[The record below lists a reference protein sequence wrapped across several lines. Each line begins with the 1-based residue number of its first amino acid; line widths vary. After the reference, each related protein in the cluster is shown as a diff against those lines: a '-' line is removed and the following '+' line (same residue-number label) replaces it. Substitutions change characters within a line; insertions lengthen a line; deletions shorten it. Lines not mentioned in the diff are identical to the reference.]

1 MRTCH
6 HLSNGLTYRCD
17 KRWRMYDVHMILP
30 TMTMSTTT
38 TATTTIVMLMI
49 MIASARTSLPC
60 FAFLFPYDV
69 GPIEWRK
76 FHWTETKR
84 TKLNRKE
91 IYIEHIFS
99 IPFYFTHTH
108 THVCSKAI
116 FYSYMF
122 AKVNLYSQALFKC
135 GTLISYFFHG
145 KFMKSSLLLLLLE
158 RIFSSIIITVDFSFQ
173 EIFVLLSCH
182 KVCMAC
188 MA

>member
-1 MRTCH
+1 MKDVRC
-6 HLSNGLTYRCD
+6 TYD
-17 KRWRMYDVHMILP
+17 FADNDDVDYDDSDNNDCYADDNDCQCQNVITVFRLP
-30 TMTMSTTT
+30 FSIWCWSYWM
-38 TATTTIVMLMI
+38 AEI
-49 MIASARTSLPC
+49 P
-60 FAFLFPYDV
+60 
-69 GPIEWRK
+69 
-76 FHWTETKR
+76 
-84 TKLNRKE
+84 LNRNE
-91 IYIEHIFS
+91 TNQTESQRNIYIELIFS
-99 IPFYFTHTH
+99 IPFYFFTH

-116 FYSYMF
+116 FYSCMF

-135 GTLISYFFHG
+135 GTLISYFFYG

>member
-1 MRTCH
+1 MAE
-6 HLSNGLTYRCD
+6 
-17 KRWRMYDVHMILP
+17 IP
-30 TMTMSTTT
+30 
-38 TATTTIVMLMI
+38 
-49 MIASARTSLPC
+49 
-60 FAFLFPYDV
+60 
-69 GPIEWRK
+69 
-76 FHWTETKR
+76 
-84 TKLNRKE
+84 LNRNE
-91 IYIEHIFS
+91 TNQTESQRNIYIAHIFS
-99 IPFYFTHTH
+99 IPFYFFTYTHTY

-116 FYSYMF
+116 FYSCLF